1 MGISSDFSVAI
12 AGAGLSGLCLAQYL
26 MRAGVDVHV
35 YERDQSPFV
44 RRQGYRIILDRYGLE
59 ALRESLPRPLYR
71 LALTTGDEPGGHLR
85 FTDSRLRDAFT
96 ITFKDEPH
104 ATRQVDRAT
113 LRSILQTG
121 LDGRIHYGKVAAGVD
136 GGGPAGL
143 RLRFSDGGA
152 APATVVVAADGVGSA
167 LRAQL
172 MPDADP
178 ENTAMAGVYGLSPLR
193 RNGESI
199 IPDALRTSGV
209 LAIADQPGRAFF
221 FTSMRF
227 GESPREAFARVAPGS
242 FAPTGYDYVMWGL
255 LLRQEEVPIAVRGD
269 LLALGDLAARM
280 SADFHP
286 LIRRLVDTAEL
297 DATVLNLFTT
307 GRRPRRWAVP
317 RATMMGDAV
326 HAMPPFGAHGGN
338 TALRDAA
345 LLGRRLVEA
354 WESGTP
360 IEEAIA
366 GYQDEMVT
374 YAFRAVDTAAG
385 LMRRLTGSAAAPHWV
400 LTRVLPRLHR
410 VTVPEA

>member
-1 MGISSDFSVAI
+1 MDISTDFSVAI

-35 YERDQSPFV
+35 YERDPGPFV

-71 LALTTGDEPGGHLR
+71 LALTTGDEPGGHMR
-85 FTDSRLRDAFT
+85 FTDRRLRDAFT
-96 ITFKDEPH
+96 VTFKDEPH
-104 ATRQVDRAT
+104 ATRQVDRLT
-113 LRSILQTG
+113 LRSILMSG
-121 LDGRIHYGKVAAGVD
+121 LDGRVHYGRSAVAVD
-136 GGGPAGL
+136 SGGPAGL
-143 RLRFSDGGA
+143 RLRFTDGRSV
-152 APATVVVAADGVGSA
+152 PATVVVGADGVGSA

-178 ENTAMAGVYGLSPLR
+178 AGTPMAGVYGRSPLR
-193 RNGESI
+193 RDGGSV
-199 IPDALRTSGV
+199 IPEALRTSGV
-209 LAIADQPGRAFF
+209 LAIADRPGRAFF

-227 GESPREAFARVAPGS
+227 GESPREAFARLAPGS
-242 FAPTGYDYVMWGL
+242 YAPTGDDYVMWGL
-255 LLRQEEVPIAVRGD
+255 LLRQEEVPAGVRGD
-269 LLALGDLAARM
+269 LLALRELAARR

-286 LIRRLVDTAEL
+286 LIRRLVDTAEP
-297 DATVLNLFTT
+297 DATVLNLFAT
-307 GRRPRRWAVP
+307 GRRPHRWAVP

-326 HAMPPFGAHGGN
+326 HVMPPFGAHGGN

-345 LLGRRLVEA
+345 LLGHRLVEA
-354 WESGTP
+354 HANGTP
-360 IEEAIA
+360 VEEAIA
-366 GYQDEMVT
+366 AYQDEMVP

-385 LMRRLTGSAAAPHWV
+385 LMRRLTGGAAAPHWV

>member
-26 MRAGVDVHV
+26 TRAGVDVHV

-255 LLRQEEVPIAVRGD
+255 LLRQEEVPIGVRGD
-269 LLALGDLAARM
+269 LLALGDLAARR

>member
-1 MGISSDFSVAI
+1 MGTSTDFSVAI

-26 MRAGVDVHV
+26 LRAGIDAHV
-35 YERDQSPFV
+35 YERDQGPYV
-44 RRQGYRIILDRYGLE
+44 RRQGYRIILDRYGLA
-59 ALRESLPRPLYR
+59 ALRDSLPSLLYR
-71 LALTTGDEPGGHLR
+71 LALITGDEPGGHLR

-96 ITFKDEPH
+96 IAFKDEPH
-104 ATRQVDRAT
+104 ATRQVDRLT
-113 LRSILQTG
+113 LRSILQSG
-121 LDGRIHYGKVAAGVD
+121 LDGRIHYGKAAVAVDD
-136 GGGPAGL
+136 GGPTGL

-152 APATVVVAADGVGSA
+152 AAATVVVGADGVGSA
-167 LRAQL
+167 LRAQI

-178 ENTAMAGVYGLSPLR
+178 ANTPMAGIYGRSPLR
-193 RNGESI
+193 SHGESV

-209 LAIADQPGRAFF
+209 LAIADRPGRAFF

-227 GESPREAFARVAPGS
+227 GESPPEAFARLAPGS
-242 FAPTGYDYVMWGL
+242 YAPTGADYVMWGL
-255 LLRQEEVPIAVRGD
+255 LLRQQEVPIADRGN
-269 LLALGDLAARM
+269 LLALRRLAARM
-280 SADFHP
+280 SVDFHP
-286 LIRRLVDTAEL
+286 LIRRLIDTAEL
-297 DATVLNLFTT
+297 DATVLNLFAT
-307 GRRPRRWAVP
+307 GRRPHRWAVP

-345 LLGRRLVEA
+345 LLGHHLVEA
-354 WESGTP
+354 RANGTP
-360 IEEAIA
+360 VEEAIA
-366 GYQDEMVT
+366 AYQDEMVP